1 VKPKVGGHF
10 NFKHGSLFILHPR
23 DEKPTIRYGLEKY
36 GSRFFKHSCKG
47 VKNIKNGLS
56 IGIAFRTTKHL
67 AEVNSDTGC
76 VVLNNTLEIN
86 IIGIGSEKKMK
97 TDSKKEAERKE
108 SLKRDKVIIESY
120 WSGQREVDE
129 LHIKSLWKKCKEK
142 HFRSRARFAL
152 QGKWLLWDTL
162 WTSPCYSHRT
172 MATPWTNPPPQ

>member
-1 VKPKVGGHF
+1 VIGDTRCLEFELYHQTSIQEKVKPKVGGHF

-36 GSRFFKHSCKG
+36 GRRFFKHSCKG

-76 VVLNNTLEIN
+76 VVLNNNLDIN

-108 SLKRDKVIIESY
+108 SLKRDKAIESY
-120 WSGQREVDE
+120 WSGQKEVDE
-129 LHIKSLWKKCKEK
+129 LHIKSLWKIWKEK
-142 HFRSRARFAL
+142 IFR
-152 QGKWLLWDTL
+152 
-162 WTSPCYSHRT
+162 
-172 MATPWTNPPPQ
+172 